1 MPSPEAWFS
10 WVCGLP
16 WVTSFQEQSP
26 GHCPRRRRAHHWYR
40 YHGNASH
47 EGYRLISGTPHLE
60 RLGGSGVRV
69 LAGGGARAGWGV
81 LSAVACSSSM
91 PCMLPFVFPTLR
103 WGACPSPTE
112 CHGRYGRS
120 QLKASKLLCRS
131 LLPGYR
137 IPFFFL
143 SCSSEVTLNY
153 MKPREMCSCFAL
165 LTMPVFLCKLDLN
178 NSSFCV
184 VMCLKSSIIKKKKS
198 QP

>member
-26 GHCPRRRRAHHWYR
+26 GHCPRRKRAHHWYR

-47 EGYRLISGTPHLE
+47 EGYRLIPGTPHPK

-69 LAGGGARAGWGV
+69 LAGGGARAGWSV

-91 PCMLPFVFPTLR
+91 PCTLPFVFPTLR
-103 WGACPSPTE
+103 WGACLSLTE

-137 IPFFFL
+137 IPFFFSVL
-143 SCSSEVTLNY
+143 FLRSDLELHETQRNV
-153 MKPREMCSCFAL
+153 L
-165 LTMPVFLCKLDLN
+165 LLRPFNDAGFPLQVGFK
-178 NSSFCV
+178 
-184 VMCLKSSIIKKKKS
+184 
-198 QP
+198 